1 MNIIQKLKPR
11 INIFL
16 LLLFFSFCCSI
27 LNSIYQI
34 NNFDNYK
41 KTTKIP
47 EYHSMIN
54 GDIEDFYREG
64 NEIAKD
70 IRLGKNYFETGGE
83 YRRPYLPSR
92 IFALF
97 SILTNKELYDENNTI
112 SKNLNKIYLLIFQ
125 SIIYYLLL
133 YFLYKKILLLL
144 PKLISQLSIIFL
156 AVEPT
161 LFMYH
166 SSFWSESIF
175 FSLQILFII
184 FFLKDKFYIKDLFLL
199 GLILGLLYLQRSVAI
214 FYIIPV
220 LILFYFKDKKK
231 IMRSILFISLGYI
244 LVHLVIG
251 FHNYKRLGIFY
262 STSTQAKDGFYIYL
276 APNILAN
283 KLNISSN
290 EAINI
295 LNEKKHNWVLKNN
308 LNLENEIDRLK
319 FYSYQKDEAIK
330 IIINNPIQSAKII
343 IKKTMHFII
352 IDPLTHVYYFH
363 RWNSDDRL
371 FYQSDEHKKWII
383 PRILY
388 SIIIYFIC
396 FYGIISFYRSKSN
409 RNFILY
415 LILSIFYF
423 TLVQS
428 WYGGTRYF
436 APILIYLSFFFSHGL
451 VDLKKKLFKNN

>member
-1 MNIIQKLKPR
+1 MSIVQNLKSR

-16 LLLFFSFCCSI
+16 LLLLFFFCCSL

-34 NNFDNYK
+34 NNYDNYK
-41 KTTKIP
+41 ITKKIP

-54 GDIEDFYREG
+54 GDIENFYQEG

-70 IRLGKNYFETGGE
+70 IRSGERYFETGGE

-97 SILTNKELYDENNTI
+97 SILTNKELYDENNKI
-112 SKNLNKIYLLIFQ
+112 SENLNKIYLLIFQ

-133 YFLYKKILLLL
+133 YFLYKKILHFL

-156 AVEPT
+156 AIEPT

-175 FSLQILFII
+175 FSLQIFFII
-184 FFLKDKFYIKDLFLL
+184 FFLKEKFNTKDLILLGFLL
-199 GLILGLLYLQRSVAI
+199 GMLYLQRSVAI

-220 LILFYFKDKKK
+220 LILFYFKNRKK
-231 IMRSILFISLGYI
+231 IISSVLFISLGYI
-244 LVHLVIG
+244 LIHTFVG
-251 FHNYKRLGIFY
+251 FHNYKRTGIFY

-290 EAINI
+290 EALNI
-295 LNEKKHNWVLKNN
+295 LNEKKQNWVLKNN
-308 LNLENEIDRLK
+308 LNLEKEIDRLK

-330 IIINNPIQSAKII
+330 IILQNPIQSTKVI

-371 FYQSDEHKKWII
+371 YYKSDEHKKWII
-383 PRILY
+383 PRIIY
-388 SIIIYFIC
+388 SILIYFIC
-396 FYGIISFYRSKSN
+396 FYGVISLYRNGSN
-409 RNFILY
+409 RIFFLF

-423 TLVQS
+423 VIVQS

-436 APILIYLSFFFSHGL
+436 APILIYLSFFFSSGL
-451 VDLKKKLFKNN
+451 VDLKNKLFKNN

>member
-244 LVHLVIG
+244 LVHIVIG
-251 FHNYKRLGIFY
+251 FHNYKRSGIFY

-319 FYSYQKDEAIK
+319 FYTYQKDEAIK

-363 RWNSDDRL
+363 RWNSDDSL